1 MNPEAKFEE
10 LEKSVGP
17 YKDILGK
24 AADAIIDQNV
34 SSYPVFVLHPQD
46 VQIGLPLVNAEPDKS
61 EWFIR
66 ASTLEELATKKI
78 IEMARVDNF
87 RSIYKAPDA
96 FLCLLVFGENGAT
109 FVFLPRN

>member
-1 MNPEAKFEE
+1 MNPEAKFGE
-10 LEKSVGP
+10 LEKSIGA
-17 YKDILGK
+17 YKALMGK

-34 SSYPVFVLHPQD
+34 SSYPVFVLHAED
-46 VQIGLPLVNAEPDKS
+46 IQIGLPLVNAEPGES

-66 ASTLEELATKKI
+66 ASTLEELATKNI

-96 FLCLLVFGENGAT
+96 FLCLLVFDENGAT